1 ALMTAAGAGAASLI
15 SSGKDSV
22 AVVASGNGA
31 LGTVGIGGSQVIER
45 ILAGGVRDMADWG
58 DELYG
63 QGFAVGEG
71 QPGARGPLHLEQAL
85 AIDYDARGRRVAHRQ
100 EAIHAAELD

>member
-1 ALMTAAGAGAASLI
+1 AGAASLI

-31 LGTVGIGGSQVIER
+31 PGTVGIGGSQGMER
-45 ILAGGVRDMADWG
+45 ILAGGVRDMADWVNK
-58 DELYG
+58 LYG
-63 QGFAVGEG
+63 QASAAAYG
-71 QPGARGPLHLEQAL
+71 QPGARVAVALEQAL
-85 AIDYDARGRRVAHRQ
+85 AIDYDPRGRRVAHRQ